1 MQEQK
6 LILTDVWDKTFP
18 QSNKVAHRKGNLSQP
33 LRRNLGCRYVHAQ
46 KR

>member
-18 QSNKVAHRKGNLSQP
+18 QSNKVAHRKVTFHN
-33 LRRNLGCRYVHAQ
+33 RYGVTLAAI
-46 KR
+46 RL